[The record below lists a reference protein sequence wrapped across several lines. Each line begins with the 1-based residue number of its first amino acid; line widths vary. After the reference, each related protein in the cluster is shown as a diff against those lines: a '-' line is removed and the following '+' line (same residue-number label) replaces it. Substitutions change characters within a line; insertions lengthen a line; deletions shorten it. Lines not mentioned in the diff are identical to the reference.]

1 MDKKQPY
8 NPMTALLR
16 LTATLLLLLSTA
28 TTALDQATDY
38 EQDLLEPEQ
47 AFAFSATV
55 EDDSTLQVSWKIADG
70 YYMYRDR
77 MRFSSE
83 TPGVELGEPSLPA
96 GKIKEDEFFG
106 KIATFRNQATAT
118 IPVIRKAG
126 AATTIQLKAVSQGCA
141 DIGVCYPP
149 HTQLAQLEMPA
160 APATATD
167 DNQTLKML
175 NALSDNLG
183 LDAGDDEFLD
193 PDIAFQADIIEASP
207 TTLIVRWIIAEG
219 YYLYRDKLN
228 IQISG
233 DGVTAGP
240 VEIPAGEI
248 KHDEFFGDVA
258 VFHNEIQ
265 ARVPLTRANGD
276 ATDINVQL
284 GYQGCAEAGIC
295 YPPIK
300 KQLAVTLAAYDPGN
314 APATALTQVQAATTN
329 NTDTSLSSTSQDDFA
344 RVLQDSSLWW
354 AMLFFFA
361 AGVLLAFTACVYP
374 MIPIL
379 SSIIVGQGQTIT
391 TGKAFMLSLLYVE
404 GVAVTYAVIGVIS
417 AQLGAGVQ
425 AFFQNPWILT
435 GFALIFVA
443 LALSMFGFFSLQMPA
458 FIQARLSN
466 TSHRTKGGTLLGVFI
481 MGILSALIVGP
492 CAGPVLIGALIYTSQ
507 SGDYL
512 TGALAMFALG
522 NGMGAPLLVIGASG
536 GKLLPKAGGWM
547 NTVKAVFGVILLG
560 VAIVMLER
568 ILPGPVTLVMWALLL
583 IVSAIYMRALDALPD
598 GVSGWHKLW
607 KGLGIAML
615 IYGIILIIG
624 ATTGARDPLNPL
636 RNINT
641 AVTVSSSGEHT
652 SQPLKFERI
661 KSVED
666 FNAAVQKSAAAGKPV
681 MLDFYADWCTYCIQM
696 EEYTFPDQQV
706 QKELA
711 NVTLLQADV
720 TDNDETDI
728 ALLNHFKLF
737 APPAILFFGTNGEEH
752 REYRLVGVLDAVEF
766 LEHLQQAI
774 PE

>member
-1 MDKKQPY
+1 
-8 NPMTALLR
+8 MTALLR
-16 LTATLLLLLSTA
+16 VAATLLFLLSTA
-28 TTALDQATDY
+28 SSALDQVAAY

-55 EDDSTLQVSWKIADG
+55 ADDSTLQVSWKIADG

-77 MRFSSE
+77 IRFSSA

-96 GKIKEDEFFG
+96 GNIKEDEFFG

-118 IPVIRKAG
+118 IPVIRKAS
-126 AATTIQLKAVSQGCA
+126 APTTIQLKAVSQGCA
-141 DIGVCYPP
+141 DIGICYPP
-149 HTQLAQLEMPA
+149 QTQLAQLEMPA
-160 APATATD
+160 AAVTATD
-167 DNQTLKML
+167 NSQTLQTL

-207 TTLIVRWIIAEG
+207 TTLVVRWIIAEG

-240 VEIPAGEI
+240 AEIPAGEI

-265 ARVPLTRANGD
+265 ARVPLTRANGN
-276 ATDINVQL
+276 AADINVQL

-300 KQLAVTLAAYDPGN
+300 KQLAVTLAAYDPNN
-314 APATALTQVQAATTN
+314 APAAAAAALPAATTD
-329 NTDTSLSSTSQDDFA
+329 NTSTSLSSSSQDDFA
-344 RVLQDSSLWW
+344 RILQDSSLLW
-354 AMLFFFA
+354 AMLLFFA

-391 TGKAFMLSLLYVE
+391 TGKAFMLSLIYVE
-404 GVAVTYAVIGVIS
+404 AVAVTYAVIGMIS

-425 AFFQNPWILT
+425 AFFQNPWILA

-443 LALSMFGFFSLQMPA
+443 LALSMFGFFNLQLPA
-458 FIQARLSN
+458 SVQARLSDSSN
-466 TSHRTKGGTLLGVFI
+466 RMKGGTLLGVAI
-481 MGILSALIVGP
+481 MGVLSALIVGP
-492 CAGPVLIGALIYTSQ
+492 CAGPVLIGALLYTSQ

-547 NTVKAVFGVILLG
+547 DTVKAVFGVILLG
-560 VAIVMLER
+560 VAIVMLGR

-583 IVSAIYMRALDALPD
+583 IVSAVYMRALDAVPD
-598 GVSGWHKLW
+598 GISGWHKLW

-641 AVTVSSSGEHT
+641 AVTVGSSGEHT
-652 SQPLKFERI
+652 TQHLKFERI
-661 KSVED
+661 KSIED
-666 FNAAVQKSAAAGKPV
+666 FDAAVQKSSAAGQPV

-696 EEYTFPDQQV
+696 EEYTFPDPQV
-706 QKELA
+706 QQQLA

-720 TDNDETDI
+720 TNNDETDI

-737 APPAILFFGTNGEEH
+737 APPAILFFGTDGEEH
-752 REYRLVGVLDAVEF
+752 RKYRLVGFLDANDF
-766 LEHLQQAI
+766 LAHVQKAI

>member
-1 MDKKQPY
+1 
-8 NPMTALLR
+8 
-16 LTATLLLLLSTA
+16 
-28 TTALDQATDY
+28 
-38 EQDLLEPEQ
+38 
-47 AFAFSATV
+47 
-55 EDDSTLQVSWKIADG
+55 
-70 YYMYRDR
+70 
-77 MRFSSE
+77 
-83 TPGVELGEPSLPA
+83 
-96 GKIKEDEFFG
+96 
-106 KIATFRNQATAT
+106 
-118 IPVIRKAG
+118 
-126 AATTIQLKAVSQGCA
+126 
-141 DIGVCYPP
+141 
-149 HTQLAQLEMPA
+149 MPA

-167 DNQTLKML
+167 NNQTLQTL

-183 LDAGDDEFLD
+183 LNAGDDEFLD

-207 TTLIVRWIIAEG
+207 TTLVVRWIIAEG

-240 VEIPAGEI
+240 AEIPAGEI

-314 APATALTQVQAATTN
+314 TPAAVPAQAQAATAN

-466 TSHRTKGGTLLGVFI
+466 TSHRMKGGTLLGVFV

-652 SQPLKFERI
+652 SQHLKFERI
-661 KSVED
+661 KSIED
-666 FNAAVQKSAAAGKPV
+666 FNAAVQKSSAAGKPV
-681 MLDFYADWCTYCIQM
+681 ILDFYADWCTYCIQM
-696 EEYTFPDQQV
+696 EEYTFPDPQV

-737 APPAILFFGTNGEEH
+737 APPAILFFGTDGEEH
-752 REYRLVGVLDAVEF
+752 REYRLVGFLDADKF
-766 LEHLQQAI
+766 LGHVKEALQK
-774 PE
+774 

>member
-28 TTALDQATDY
+28 STALDQATDY
-38 EQDLLEPEQ
+38 EQDLLEPEL

-106 KIATFRNQATAT
+106 KIATFRNQATVT
-118 IPVIRKAG
+118 IPVIRKAS
-126 AATTIQLKAVSQGCA
+126 APTTIQLKAVSQGCA

-167 DNQTLKML
+167 DNQTLQML

-207 TTLIVRWIIAEG
+207 TTLVVRWIIAEG

-314 APATALTQVQAATTN
+314 APATALAQVQAATTN

-466 TSHRTKGGTLLGVFI
+466 TSHRMKGGTLLGVFV

-652 SQPLKFERI
+652 SQHLKFERI
-661 KSVED
+661 KSIED
-666 FNAAVQKSAAAGKPV
+666 FNAAVQKSSAAGKPV

-737 APPAILFFGTNGEEH
+737 APPAILFFGTDGEER
-752 REYRLVGVLDAVEF
+752 REQRLVGFLDAVEF